1 MAHKAAL
8 ITGGAHR
15 LGRDMAL
22 ALAKQGLAVAVHY
35 ASSGDAADETVAM
48 IQKAG
53 GHAVAVQAD
62 LLDMAQTETLVA
74 RASDALGLPLDVL
87 VNNASIFEYDKIET
101 LTATSWDRHIN
112 SNLRA
117 AVFLTQAF
125 ADQLSERDQDDV
137 HACVVNMVDQRVRK
151 LTPLFMTYTIAKAG
165 LWAFTQTSAQAL
177 APNVRVNAIG
187 PGPTVQGTRQTKE
200 HFDKQRAALIL
211 EEGPNPDDIVAALMY
226 LLSARSV
233 TGQLICVDGG
243 QHMAWQTPDIIN
255 A

>member
-15 LGRDMAL
+15 LGREMAIAL
-22 ALAKQGLAVAVHY
+22 AGQDISIAVHY
-35 ASSGDAADETVAM
+35 SASGREADKTVSM
-48 IQKAG
+48 IKEVG
-53 GHAVAVQAD
+53 GHAVAIHAD
-62 LLDMAQTETLVA
+62 LLDITQTETLLP
-74 RASDALGLPLDVL
+74 RATDALGMPLDVL
-87 VNNASIFEYDKIET
+87 VNNASIFEYDTIET
-101 LTATSWDRHIN
+101 LSAKSWDRHIN

-125 ADQLSERDQDDV
+125 AQQLVKRNNSDTP
-137 HACVVNMVDQRVRK
+137 ACVVNMVDQRVRK
-151 LTPLFMTYTIAKAG
+151 LTPKFMTYTIAKAG

-187 PGPTVQGTRQTKE
+187 PGPTIQGARQTKE
-200 HFDKQRAALIL
+200 HFDKQRASLLL
-211 EEGPNPDDIVAALMY
+211 EEGPNSDDIVAALQY

-243 QHMAWQTPDIIN
+243 QHMAWKTPDIIE